1 MTGTSPSSSLL
12 EARGDVKMDVKEA
25 VAAAKKF
32 IAELFAQEN
41 ITRLG
46 LEEVE
51 FDEQEGEWRVTVGFS
66 RPWDAAA
73 SALLS
78 ITQQANPPRS
88 YKVVR
93 ISDSTGAALSV
104 KNREGVS

>member
-1 MTGTSPSSSLL
+1 
-12 EARGDVKMDVKEA
+12 MDVKEA
-25 VAAAKKF
+25 VAAAKKY

-66 RPWDAAA
+66 RPWDAP

-78 ITQQANPPRS
+78 ITQQLNSPRS

-93 ISDSTGAALSV
+93 ISDAGAALSV